1 MAQAHRLQIYL
12 PSDLYLRIRTR
23 TQQQGGS
30 LAAFIR
36 DAVVKALLKEPVDWE
51 NDPIT
56 RLSGAGGKGSG
67 ITDMSDNDK
76 IDEVLYGPILVRDAL
91 RRTPPPNVPPRKP
104 RRR

>member
-1 MAQAHRLQIYL
+1 MAQSHRLQFYL
-12 PSDLYLRIRTR
+12 PNDLYLKVQARTR
-23 TQQQGGS
+23 QNGRS
-30 LAAFIR
+30 AAAFIR
-36 DAVVKALLKEPVDWE
+36 DAVVEAILKEPVDWK

-76 IDEVLYGPILVRDAL
+76 IDEVLYGPILARDAP
-91 RRTPPPNVPPRKP
+91 RRTPPPNVPTRKP